1 MVGDAAYHKPT
12 GRTGVNLGYRDV
24 DVLLKVVT
32 QAKEYL
38 EPWSSVEVLK
48 RYQRRRLPDNLVMQ
62 AMDAFYMAF
71 SETLPGLKMLRN
83 LGLMAAQRAG
93 EAKKIALKY
102 ALGL

>member
-1 MVGDAAYHKPT
+1 M
-12 GRTGVNLGYRDV
+12 
-24 DVLLKVVT
+24 LKVVT

-62 AMDAFYMAF
+62 AGMDAFYMAF